1 MDLTQLNGGK
11 PMGIEPVEEKTYG
24 PLKPGRYNIECVKVD
39 ECQDASGEKSWDELE
54 YVVVDHNRKVWQKL
68 YWQGYSE
75 TAFDIADE
83 FRRRAQAALEIQEMY
98 STKELVGQ
106 TLSAELVVKEYNG
119 KERNE
124 VIAGSVKA
132 ADKGDSTKAKT
143 PAPAPAPSS
152 NGASKDEIPF

>member
-132 ADKGDSTKAKT
+132 ADKGDSAKAKT

>member
-132 ADKGDSTKAKT
+132 ADKGDSAKAET